1 MTVVRCDTDDGTA
14 SGRRFAA
21 RLAMEAAGNFGL
33 VFALGVA
40 IATHGRFAPLVIG
53 AFASHIVLVQQTR
66 VPNAYYGPSL
76 TCALLMR
83 RRIAFQEAA
92 AFWLIQ
98 LGSGLAAA
106 TIVSAIVGTR
116 HLAITAAT
124 LERRHPVAAFAL
136 ELGVA
141 WVLCFASPDAS
152 RRDSPTT
159 DDSNSWPIVF
169 GATASALAIGSHPA
183 IGGLDPERYVSTTRC
198 SGFSRGRHYGYTLCP
213 SYSPES
219 AATTTYASLASQ
231 P

>member
-40 IATHGRFAPLVIG
+40 IATHSWFAPLVIG
-53 AFASHIVLVQQTR
+53 ASLVTLFWFRNR

-76 TCALLMR
+76 TCALLMHG
-83 RRIAFQEAA
+83 RIAFQEAA

-106 TIVSAIVGTR
+106 AIVSAIVGTR

-124 LERRHPVAAFAL
+124 VSGGTLVAAFAL

-169 GATASALAIGSHPA
+169 GATASVLAIGAIA
-183 IGGLDPERYVSTTRC
+183 IGGLDPNVTFDDAMLGVLSWPTLWIFVVSQLF
-198 SGFSRGRHYGYTLCP
+198 SGI
-213 SYSPES
+213 
-219 AATTTYASLASQ
+219 AATTTYASLALQ